1 MMNTWKSMIQLNAG
15 ISSEMVKTFFYS
27 YGNHGP
33 IMDGLHTKIL
43 ILHRLNWIYIYI
55 YYCVCTIMYIYIH
68 TLYTYIGW
76 SENMVPLNPLV
87 KHNFL
92 YQNGDF
98 FGYTGT
104 SHSQTR
110 PYSCSALPRILCI
123 DSKNERTST
132 LHAVYF
138 PYHVTAYIH
147 CVCPCIVKIYEDFP
161 KQDPV
166 I

>member
-1 MMNTWKSMIQLNAG
+1 MYDYA
-15 ISSEMVKTFFYS
+15 
-27 YGNHGP
+27 
-33 IMDGLHTKIL
+33 
-43 ILHRLNWIYIYI
+43 YIYI
-55 YYCVCTIMYIYIH
+55 YYTH

-98 FGYTGT
+98 LGYTGT

-123 DSKNERTST
+123 DPKNERTST

-138 PYHVTAYIH
+138 PYHVTMYIH
-147 CVCPCIVKIYEDFP
+147 CVYHISMYCKDLRRFPQTRPGHIGIY
-161 KQDPV
+161 KQKPT
-166 I
+166 